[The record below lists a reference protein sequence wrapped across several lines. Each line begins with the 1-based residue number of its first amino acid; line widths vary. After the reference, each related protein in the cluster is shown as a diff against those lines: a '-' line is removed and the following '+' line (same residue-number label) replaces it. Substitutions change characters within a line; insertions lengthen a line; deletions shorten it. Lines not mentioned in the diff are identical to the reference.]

1 MLHFKSLFPPD
12 HNQIRRSTIFSILRT
27 TKTNTELESNYQK
40 CEPMKGRRKLL
51 MQSKFCEL
59 ILLWIIIDSIR
70 YGPIQLFAWKHT

>member
-1 MLHFKSLFPPD
+1 MLHFKSLFPLD

-40 CEPMKGRRKLL
+40 CQPMKGRRKLL

-59 ILLWIIIDSIR
+59 ILFWIIIDSIR

>member
-1 MLHFKSLFPPD
+1 MLHFKSLFPLD

-59 ILLWIIIDSIR
+59 IFLWIIIDSIR

>member
-1 MLHFKSLFPPD
+1 MLHFKSLFPLD

-27 TKTNTELESNYQK
+27 TKTNAELESNYQK
-40 CEPMKGRRKLL
+40 CQAMKGRRKLL

-59 ILLWIIIDSIR
+59 ILFWIIIDSIR